1 MTKHIHLLSNAR
13 SGSTYMYHVLRKYIS
28 PMQDSEKYN
37 EPFSTKDLVDQNV
50 LVDNIDAIEQSE
62 QRLIIKNHNS
72 QLNTLQTNHNDLYA
86 RFRELDLYTVVLIRK
101 NLFESALSFVIAEQT
116 GEWVKAQEQDKKLT
130 LDPKRVS
137 ALVSSRAIS
146 TSQTVANVHNFKYD
160 EIVYYEDLKG
170 WARHDYSLLKLSGET
185 DISMLRPVAID
196 EVTRSPDKRLMV
208 ENYDQLYHA
217 AEITLKQMNNRDL
230 LPNLRIRGCQVTHMN
245 F

>member
-1 MTKHIHLLSNAR
+1 M
-13 SGSTYMYHVLRKYIS
+13 
-28 PMQDSEKYN
+28 N
-37 EPFSTKDLVDQNV
+37 EPFSETHANKSFPDRD
-50 LVDNIDAIEQSE
+50 IISERIEKLETSDE
-62 QRLIIKNHNS
+62 RFVIKNHNS
-72 QLNTLQTNHNDLYA
+72 HLNSLQINRNDLYA
-86 RFRELDLYTVVLIRK
+86 RFRELDLYTIVLIRK
-101 NLFESALSFVIAEQT
+101 NLFESALSFVIAEQLDEWLAIKDT
-116 GEWVKAQEQDKKLT
+116 GDKLT